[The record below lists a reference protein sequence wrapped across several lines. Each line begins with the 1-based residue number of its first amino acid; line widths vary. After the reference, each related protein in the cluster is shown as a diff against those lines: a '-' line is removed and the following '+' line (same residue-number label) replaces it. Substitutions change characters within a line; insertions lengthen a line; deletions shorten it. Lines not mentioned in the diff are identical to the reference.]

1 MLLPLTSFPYISPYA
16 IIITCDIKILFMS
29 AELHGF
35 SYFFA
40 VGKNLEGKQTLSQII
55 SEFAFGSYTL

>member
-1 MLLPLTSFPYISPYA
+1 MWNYRDF
-16 IIITCDIKILFMS
+16 
-29 AELHGF
+29 HN
-35 SYFFA
+35 FFA